1 MLNHPLLKSLSG
13 GDLRSIGASNQVV
26 TEVLAQP
33 DLISVLFNGVESS
46 DPVIRMRCADVI
58 EKVSAMHP
66 ELLLPF
72 KNTILQ
78 RLTKVQQQE
87 VRWHV
92 AAILPRLPLTK
103 AEVNSVVN
111 VLLSFTNDRS
121 SIVKTMSMQ
130 ALADIAM
137 QHQHL
142 RPSIKQHIEELTQ
155 TGTPGMQARGKKLL
169 KALTKESQ
177 S

>member
-103 AEVNSVVN
+103 A
-111 VLLSFTNDRS
+111 
-121 SIVKTMSMQ
+121 
-130 ALADIAM
+130 
-137 QHQHL
+137 
-142 RPSIKQHIEELTQ
+142 
-155 TGTPGMQARGKKLL
+155 
-169 KALTKESQ
+169 
-177 S
+177 